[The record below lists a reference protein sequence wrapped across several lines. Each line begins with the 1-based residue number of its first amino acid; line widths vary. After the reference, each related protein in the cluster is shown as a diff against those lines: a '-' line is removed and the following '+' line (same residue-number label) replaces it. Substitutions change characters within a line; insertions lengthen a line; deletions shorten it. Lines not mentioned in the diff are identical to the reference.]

1 MYDINFSSYPLS
13 ISYAGRTRMFQLK
26 HFTKMSNVEE
36 VYTHMYYINCNKK
49 FQKTKVFEISGGWGL
64 MSFLECLFTSSILVI
79 LLCCNIVLM
88 AVLSM
93 CVFLNKKPHVRCAP
107 PIEKDKQN
115 TKPSFLSTETHTIID
130 CIAYSSFL
138 IFSFHF
144 PS

>member
-1 MYDINFSSYPLS
+1 
-13 ISYAGRTRMFQLK
+13 
-26 HFTKMSNVEE
+26 
-36 VYTHMYYINCNKK
+36 
-49 FQKTKVFEISGGWGL
+49 

-93 CVFLNKKPHVRCAP
+93 CVFLIKKPHVRCAP